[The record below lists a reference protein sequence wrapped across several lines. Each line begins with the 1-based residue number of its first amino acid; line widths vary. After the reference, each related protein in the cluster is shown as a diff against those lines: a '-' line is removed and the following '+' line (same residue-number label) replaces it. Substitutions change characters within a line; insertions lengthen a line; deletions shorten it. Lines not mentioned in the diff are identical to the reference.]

1 MAPSIA
7 RDGYPILGCAAAA
20 ALLLYGL
27 SLVLPGSMSTGLKA
41 VATLTGLFFLFSL
54 YFFRDPQRR
63 TTTDPAAVV
72 CPADG
77 TIVDITR
84 VEEPRYLK
92 APCRRISI
100 FMSVFNVHVNRAP
113 ADAVIEHLHYNPGKF
128 MSAFKEK
135 ASLDNE
141 QLFAGLRLQGREE
154 KIGVCFIAGLI
165 ARRIVFYKKL
175 DDAVRQGERIN
186 LIRYGSR
193 VDVYCPLSATV
204 TVEKGERVKAGVN
217 VIARFQE

>member
-1 MAPSIA
+1 MTPIIA
-7 RDGYPILGCAAAA
+7 REGYPILGCAAVA
-20 ALLLYGL
+20 ALLCYGI
-27 SLVLPGSMSTGLKA
+27 SLVLPGNLSVA
-41 VATLTGLFFLFSL
+41 VKTVAALAGLFFLFSL

-63 TTTDPAAVV
+63 TTADPAAVV

-92 APCRRISI
+92 GPCTRVSI

-113 ADAVIEHLHYNPGKF
+113 ADAVIEHLAYNPGKF

-154 KIGVCFIAGLI
+154 KLGVCFIAGLI
-165 ARRIVFYKKL
+165 ARRIVFYKQL
-175 DDAVRQGERIN
+175 DDAVKQGERIN
-186 LIRYGSR
+186 MIRYGSR

-204 TVEKGERVKAGVN
+204 AVEKGERVKAGVN